1 MKHYKEGGK
10 EMRNKRSNEIR
21 TPRLG
26 AKVGDR
32 VMRGTEP
39 VALVKSGETR
49 DTISLGE
56 MAEAL
61 YGPGTQCLV
70 IPPAPEKRKAV

>member
-1 MKHYKEGGK
+1 MMNYREGDG

-49 DTISLGE
+49 DTISIGE

-61 YGPGTQCLV
+61 YGPGTQCLI
-70 IPPAPEKRKAV
+70 IPPTPEKRKAV